1 MTITPRPGA
10 SSPAAAK
17 SLTRPTT
24 LIGKRNQTDDE
35 SSPIP
40 AKREKVTFD
49 ETVQV
54 QDLYE
59 WEKAPEVISEGVR
72 RAIQR
77 HAQGDNAAYNEV
89 KGVFDARGD
98 QTKDISPATMRSYTN
113 ALLSNVSSLNK
124 SCSDLVHA
132 VLNSEWLGRED
143 DYIKIYVRLVVN
155 VASAQ
160 GNFLADVLRMLVENL
175 GVTPPSNGNLPGLP
189 IVPRAQIHRRV
200 HFALRCLLGSIPSA
214 SFVLSSVLV
223 NQFPHQDD
231 SPRSHVV
238 YIQNLFQ
245 IITYEPALKFDLLS
259 LITDRLVKIDV
270 QVQVDYEDLE
280 ADGKDELAQ
289 GIALIGKGAIGS
301 ADGFDNSGDDTDSS
315 EDTDDEDAQRA
326 KDIKRNANKVD
337 MMLDLLF
344 KRYDEDFHA
353 ESAHVRLAARDTLM
367 SQFMTIILP
376 SQRSRHTQFLLFH
389 FAQTSLEF
397 IDTFVGTCISTA
409 FDKKQLAT
417 VRQAGAA
424 YLASFVAR
432 GVHVPANI
440 VRDVFD
446 LISIELD
453 RLRAQYEP
461 DCRGPSLRRYAP
473 YYWLIQA
480 ALYIFCF
487 RWRDLR
493 YGPNDDDDDDDD
505 DDGDDALLPSVIE
518 HQWRPGV
525 KETLTMNIF
534 GTKLNPLKVCQ
545 PDLVEQFAEI
555 ANHLG
560 VIYVYGLLE
569 TNKRIHVSQFSSPM
583 SLGAYGQPGRE
594 TALSSRS
601 DDYHHLDA
609 FFPFDPI
616 MLPRSKVWVDG
627 DCRQWTGPPP
637 RPDSEFESDSDDD
650 GAEDSQVEE
659 DTATDVSKDSA

>member
-1 MTITPRPGA
+1 MA
-10 SSPAAAK
+10 
-17 SLTRPTT
+17 
-24 LIGKRNQTDDE
+24 
-35 SSPIP
+35 
-40 AKREKVTFD
+40 
-49 ETVQV
+49 
-54 QDLYE
+54 
-59 WEKAPEVISEGVR
+59 
-72 RAIQR
+72 
-77 HAQGDNAAYNEV
+77 
-89 KGVFDARGD
+89 
-98 QTKDISPATMRSYTN
+98 
-113 ALLSNVSSLNK
+113 
-124 SCSDLVHA
+124 
-132 VLNSEWLGRED
+132 
-143 DYIKIYVRLVVN
+143 
-155 VASAQ
+155 
-160 GNFLADVLRMLVENL
+160 
-175 GVTPPSNGNLPGLP
+175 
-189 IVPRAQIHRRV
+189 
-200 HFALRCLLGSIPSA
+200 
-214 SFVLSSVLV
+214 
-223 NQFPHQDD
+223 
-231 SPRSHVV
+231 
-238 YIQNLFQ
+238 
-245 IITYEPALKFDLLS
+245 YEPALKTDLLS

-289 GIALIGKGAIGS
+289 GIALIRQDSNGS
-301 ADGFDNSGDDTDSS
+301 ADDFDDSGDDTDSS
-315 EDTDDEDAQRA
+315 EDTDDEDAQKT

-344 KRYDEDFHA
+344 NRYNEDFQA
-353 ESAHVRLAARDTLM
+353 KSTDIRLAARDTLL
-367 SQFMTIILP
+367 SHFMTIILP

-432 GVHVPANI
+432 GVHVPAGI

-461 DCRGPSLRRYAP
+461 ECRGPNVRRYAS
-473 YYWLIQA
+473 YYCLVQA

-493 YGPNDDDDDDDD
+493 HDPSDEDEDE
-505 DDGDDALLPSVIE
+505 DGDTLSPSVNE

-569 TNKRIHVSQFSSPM
+569 TNKRIHVSQFPGSI

-594 TALSSRS
+594 TVLSSRN
-601 DDYHHLDA
+601 DDDHHYLEA

-616 MLPRSKVWVDG
+616 TLPRSKMWW
-627 DCRQWTGPPP
+627 R
-637 RPDSEFESDSDDD
+637 E
-650 GAEDSQVEE
+650 
-659 DTATDVSKDSA
+659 TAGNGRVHHPG

>member
-1 MTITPRPGA
+1 M
-10 SSPAAAK
+10 
-17 SLTRPTT
+17 
-24 LIGKRNQTDDE
+24 
-35 SSPIP
+35 
-40 AKREKVTFD
+40 
-49 ETVQV
+49 
-54 QDLYE
+54 
-59 WEKAPEVISEGVR
+59 
-72 RAIQR
+72 
-77 HAQGDNAAYNEV
+77 
-89 KGVFDARGD
+89 
-98 QTKDISPATMRSYTN
+98 
-113 ALLSNVSSLNK
+113 
-124 SCSDLVHA
+124 
-132 VLNSEWLGRED
+132 
-143 DYIKIYVRLVVN
+143 
-155 VASAQ
+155 
-160 GNFLADVLRMLVENL
+160 
-175 GVTPPSNGNLPGLP
+175 PPSNGNLPGLSA
-189 IVPRAQIHRRV
+189 VPRAQIHRRV

-245 IITYEPALKFDLLS
+245 IMAYEPALKTDILS
-259 LITDRLVKIDV
+259 LVTDRLVKIDV

-280 ADGKDELAQ
+280 TDGKDELAQ
-289 GIALIGKGAIGS
+289 GIALIHKEGSGGADDI
-301 ADGFDNSGDDTDSS
+301 DDSGDDTDSS

-326 KDIKRNANKVD
+326 KAIKRNANKVD
-337 MMLDLLF
+337 MILDLLF
-344 KRYDEDFHA
+344 KCYDENFHA
-353 ESAHVRLAARDTLM
+353 ESADIRFAARDTLL
-367 SQFMTIILP
+367 SHFMTIILP
-376 SQRSRHTQFLLFH
+376 SQRSRHTQFLIFH

-432 GVHVPANI
+432 GVHVPATI
-440 VRDVFD
+440 VLDVFD

-461 DCRGPSLRRYAP
+461 GCQGPNLRRYAP
-473 YYWLIQA
+473 YYCLVQA

-493 YGPNDDDDDDDD
+493 YDPNDEDEDEDN
-505 DDGDDALLPSVIE
+505 GTLSPSVIE

-534 GTKLNPLKVCQ
+534 GTKLNPLKICQ

-569 TNKRIHVSQFSSPM
+569 TNKRIHVSQFSSSI

-594 TALSSRS
+594 TALSSRN
-601 DDYHHLDA
+601 DDDHHHLDA

-616 MLPRSKVWVDG
+616 TLPRSKMWVDG

-637 RPDSEFESDSDDD
+637 RPNIGFESDSDDD
-650 GAEDSQVEE
+650 GAEDSQIEE
-659 DTATDVSKDSA
+659 DTATDVSKDSV